1 MKKIAAFLTLF
12 IFVLSLS
19 SNAQR
24 RKRKKNKDNM
34 PTAAQMMSFKIQYGK
49 LLKDSIHIISQEK
62 RDTVSSLQVE
72 FLLKKMKIG
81 QNKDFTKEDK
91 EVRYGMLE
99 NDKYMHLG
107 ALLSVDELERLQAFE
122 FRQKQKDK
130 EREQQRQEQ
139 YNQQSEQR
147 RNNSRRGRGRGYGGR
162 YRGYGGYGY

>member
-19 SNAQR
+19 SHAQR
-24 RKRKKNKDNM
+24 RKRKKNKDNT
-34 PTAAQMMSFKIQYGK
+34 PTAAQMTAFKMQYGK
-49 LLKDSIHIISQEK
+49 VLKDSIHITDRQK
-62 RDTVSSLQVE
+62 RDTVASLQVE
-72 FLLKKMKIG
+72 FLLKKMKIS

-122 FRQKQKDK
+122 YRQKLKDK
-130 EREQQRQEQ
+130 EREAQRQEQ

-147 RNNSRRGRGRGYGGR
+147 RNYNRRRQ
-162 YRGYGGYGY
+162 RGYGGYGGYGGGYGY